1 MVISVGRVSGGELSY
16 QVECQDNKMELE
28 QNYSWNIIITIR
40 IIIIYLYFLALH
52 FSILQLVQ
60 WSVTFCLVFCDIG
73 SGVSVTLMIPTFLEE

>member
-40 IIIIYLYFLALH
+40 TSPIALCD
-52 FSILQLVQ
+52 QQ
-60 WSVTFCLVFCDIG
+60 CL
-73 SGVSVTLMIPTFLEE
+73 L

>member
-40 IIIIYLYFLALH
+40 IILYLTLL
-52 FSILQLVQ
+52 SCSQLQYT
-60 WSVTFCLVFCDIG
+60 SVGAVVSHLLF
-73 SGVSVTLMIPTFLEE
+73 GVL

>member
-40 IIIIYLYFLALH
+40 IIIYLYF
-52 FSILQLVQ
+52 
-60 WSVTFCLVFCDIG
+60 
-73 SGVSVTLMIPTFLEE
+73 TFLLSTSVYFSFSAVVSHLLFGVL

>member
-40 IIIIYLYFLALH
+40 IILYLTSLSCIIL
-52 FSILQLVQ
+52 LQL
-60 WSVTFCLVFCDIG
+60 
-73 SGVSVTLMIPTFLEE
+73 

>member
-40 IIIIYLYFLALH
+40 IIIIIYYIF
-52 FSILQLVQ
+52 
-60 WSVTFCLVFCDIG
+60 
-73 SGVSVTLMIPTFLEE
+73 TFLLSTSVYFS